1 VELVAVVERMRNP
14 FAESAV
20 VRSGQK
26 AIAQSFSHPDTLIPT
41 VVVKNLR
48 FNLPN
53 HPRGRPS
60 NVTASQVTVAELT
73 LAEAWEML
81 RANRGATLIDVRTGA
96 EWNFVGVPDLTTI
109 GNELRQVEWTTFPD
123 SAANPNFIAQASE
136 GLESDQ
142 PILLLCRSG
151 VRSHAAATALTRAG
165 YGSAYNIVAGF
176 EGDLDQD
183 GHRHGGWKDELPWR
197 QG

>member
-1 VELVAVVERMRNP
+1 
-14 FAESAV
+14 
-20 VRSGQK
+20 
-26 AIAQSFSHPDTLIPT
+26 
-41 VVVKNLR
+41 
-48 FNLPN
+48 
-53 HPRGRPS
+53 
-60 NVTASQVTVAELT
+60 VTVAELT